1 MVVDQ
6 KFFSVVHGN
15 QVKKLVAGY
24 DQIKVSAVELFNE
37 FTVFILHKVDLR
49 DGILL

>member
-6 KFFSVVHGN
+6 KFFSVVHGD
-15 QVKKLVAGY
+15 QVKKLVTGY
-24 DQIKVSAVELFNE
+24 DQIKVSAVELFDE
-37 FTVFILHKVDLR
+37 FAVLILNKVDLC